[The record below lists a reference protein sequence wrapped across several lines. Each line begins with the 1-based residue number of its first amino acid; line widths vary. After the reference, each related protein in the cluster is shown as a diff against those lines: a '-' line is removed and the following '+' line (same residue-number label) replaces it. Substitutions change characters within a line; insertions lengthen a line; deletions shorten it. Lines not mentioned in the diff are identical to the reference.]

1 MTNTNEEDQCS
12 TLRMSENLQEQ
23 EDEITA
29 LTEIINDDLTFKT
42 IDFSRSDYDD
52 NKLAPDRSVS
62 EAEISSTSEFFK
74 SMQITN
80 KGEVESTDIYS
91 KNYRYGGT
99 MRISPDLQ
107 HILNNN
113 ASSPESICIK
123 CKRCLKDNSEASD
136 GYPESLTS
144 VSLKSESS
152 NNNHQDDYFSIKVNH
167 LPPIV
172 LNFVLPHSYPSD
184 NPPNISLFCPWL
196 NKEQL
201 AQLKENL
208 INLWKDSCGSV
219 ILFTWQSFL
228 QDDSIDFLD
237 PLEITPTSDF
247 SETYC
252 GPMIDI
258 SKAVQEKLSQL
269 KELTN
274 SKEELKSI
282 DQTCNSSHTSGNS
295 IKNRFYSSDEVLKS
309 THHNEAD
316 EKLPKNNAE
325 TSSCIKS
332 SSENK
337 GTLKSHNSSDQQ
349 KYYGIV
355 EKYFDQKGYGFIR
368 IFDDGLKRVNLEKV
382 QSIKPN
388 VNEKSKTKTKKYQCG
403 YKYWWDVYFHLSGL
417 QNSKSLIK
425 KGIEVEFQL
434 VDDHRKNNSRE
445 VKTNPQDYSLKND
458 QNKRYKA
465 IYIETYPQKFTLRNE
480 KNKSSA
486 ATNNSLENTKPPT
499 PKVNKNNS
507 KCDKKQIEI
516 NCVMNMLKYFKDY
529 NELEDEKRFDANVYL
544 CLVCFNEKLGSKC
557 MKFPNCNHVYC
568 SDCMKAYFQVQIA
581 EGMMSNLVCPN
592 DGCDSRA
599 LPTQVISSL
608 RLKLH

>member
-1 MTNTNEEDQCS
+1 MTNTNEEDLCS
-12 TLRMSENLQEQ
+12 TFRMSENLQEQ

-29 LTEIINDDLTFKT
+29 LTEIISDDLTFNT
-42 IDFSRSDYDD
+42 IDFNRSDYLD

-74 SMQITN
+74 SRQKTN
-80 KGEVESTDIYS
+80 NGDVESINIYS
-91 KNYRYGGT
+91 ENYRYGGT

-113 ASSPESICIK
+113 ASSIESICIK
-123 CKRCLKDNSEASD
+123 CKRFLKDNSEPSD
-136 GYPESLTS
+136 SYPESLNS
-144 VSLKSESS
+144 VSLNSESS
-152 NNNHQDDYFSIKVNH
+152 NNNHQDDCFSIKVNH

-184 NPPNISLFCPWL
+184 SPPNISLFCSWL

-201 AQLKENL
+201 AQLKESL
-208 INLWKDSCGSV
+208 INLWKDSGGSV

-228 QDDSIDFLD
+228 QDDSMKFLD
-237 PLEITPTSDF
+237 LLKDPQKSDF

-252 GPMIDI
+252 GPMLDI
-258 SKAVQEKLSQL
+258 SKAVQEKLLQL
-269 KELTN
+269 KKLTN

-295 IKNRFYSSDEVLKS
+295 IENRFYSSDEVLKS
-309 THHNEAD
+309 THHNESD
-316 EKLPKNNAE
+316 EKLPKNKAE

-332 SSENK
+332 SSGNK
-337 GTLKSHNSSDQQ
+337 GTLKSDNFLDQQ

-355 EKYFDQKGYGFIR
+355 EKYFDQKGFGFIR

-382 QSIKPN
+382 QPIKPN
-388 VNEKSKTKTKKYQCG
+388 VNERSKTKTKKYHCG

-445 VKTNPQDYSLKND
+445 VKTNPQDYSFKND

-465 IYIETYPQKFTLRNE
+465 INIETLPQNFTVRNE
-480 KNKSSA
+480 ANKGSA
-486 ATNNSLENTKPPT
+486 TKNNSLENTRPPT
-499 PKVNKNNS
+499 SKVNKNNS
-507 KCDKKQIEI
+507 ICDKQNEI
-516 NCVMNMLKYFKDY
+516 NCVMNILKYFKDY